1 MTSTHPILHLSSIPA
16 VRAQVKAWRAEGH
29 TIGFVP
35 TMGALHRGH
44 VSLVE
49 LARRRNSRVIA
60 SIFVNPTQF
69 GPTEDLSKYPRD
81 LPGDMAKLA
90 GGGCHA
96 VFTTSPEEMY
106 PPGFSTWVTVEGLT
120 SGLCGRSRPTH
131 FRGVTTVVTK
141 LWSIV
146 QPDDAYLGEKDRQQL
161 QVLKRMTKD
170 LDLPIAVHGCPIVR
184 EADGLAMSS
193 RNAYLS
199 PDERQRATCLSRGL
213 RAARAAFATGERSA
227 RALEGIVKRELEGA
241 GARLDYVDAV
251 DLDTLQPVELAS
263 AQTVLAVACFVGKT
277 RLIDNHLLGEPF
289 PA

>member
-1 MTSTHPILHLSSIPA
+1 MTTATKIVHLDSIAA

-49 LARRRNSRVIA
+49 AARRRNSRVIA

-69 GPTEDLSKYPRD
+69 APTEDLSKYPRD
-81 LPGDMAKLA
+81 LPGDMQKLA

-106 PPGFSTWVTVEGLT
+106 PPGFATWVTVEGLT
-120 SGLCGRSRPTH
+120 SGLCGRARPTH
-131 FRGVTTVVTK
+131 FRGVTTVVSK
-141 LWSIV
+141 LWNIV

-199 PDERQRATCLSRGL
+199 PEDRQRATALSRGL
-213 RAARAAFATGERSA
+213 CAARASFATGERSA
-227 RALEGIVKRELEGA
+227 RALEGIVKKELDAVGA
-241 GARLDYVDAV
+241 KLDYVDAV
-251 DLDTLQPVELAS
+251 DLETLATVETADTS
-263 AQTVLAVACFVGKT
+263 TVIAVACIVGKT
-277 RLIDNHLLGEPF
+277 RLIDNHLLGEVF